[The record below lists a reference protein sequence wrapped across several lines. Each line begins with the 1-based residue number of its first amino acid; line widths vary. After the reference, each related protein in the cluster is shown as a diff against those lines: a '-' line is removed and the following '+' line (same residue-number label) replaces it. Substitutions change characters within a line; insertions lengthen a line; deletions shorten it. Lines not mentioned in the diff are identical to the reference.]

1 MGSWSVYCGISN
13 ISITAGDKCVLLPL
27 KKNRNGEYLPY
38 LPFTLPIFG
47 EYDDYGGLEN
57 IEEDANTKLIEEHFG
72 VPIHDFAQFF
82 TRGCIRDDEDD
93 FPVQLK
99 EVEELKDVTFMFI
112 NRDVYDFMSG
122 YTHKGY
128 GGAGDLD
135 FGNEVILKLLGFT
148 YVGDDPKNPSKY
160 DPKRFHQVW
169 EFQGKHFY
177 SDGTW
182 LQSKEDSIHTLNG
195 SYSALSSHVTIPED
209 VMWLNDKAMWQL
221 WEHFDVQKQKEELAW
236 ILGRDR
242 YSLRDQGL
250 FDDLFEKLMAE
261 KLINNENPNLEGLL
275 EKYRTEK
282 GKGTKSAKL
291 VDKYLFDMPAFGK
304 LMCDLVTIRRN
315 MHCMSG
321 HFAPYVLY
329 LTPQCGEHRQHQVLL
344 DKFAEINRKLMPE
357 EEEE

>member
-57 IEEDANTKLIEEHFG
+57 IEEDANTKLLETHFG

-82 TRGCIRDDEDD
+82 TRGCVRDDEDD
-93 FPVQLK
+93 FPAQLK

-112 NRDVYDFMSG
+112 NREVYDFMST
-122 YTHKGY
+122 YTHLGY

-135 FGNEVILKLLGFT
+135 FGNPTILKLLGFT
-148 YVGDDPKNPSKY
+148 YVGNDPNNPSKY
-160 DPKRFHQVW
+160 DPKRFDEVW

-182 LQSKEDSIHTLNG
+182 LQSAEDSIHTLNG
-195 SYSALSSHVTIPED
+195 SYSALSSHVTIPEE
-209 VMWLNDKAMWQL
+209 VMWLDKIAMWQL
-221 WEHFDVQKQKEELAW
+221 WEHFDTRKQKEMLAW
-236 ILGRDR
+236 IIGRDR
-242 YSLRDQGL
+242 YSLGIGGGD
-250 FDDLFEKLMAE
+250 FDDLFDKLVA
-261 KLINNENPNLEGLL
+261 EGLL
-275 EKYRTEK
+275 NSPDLNISKLLEEN
-282 GKGTKSAKL
+282 KSKKNPKILKL
-291 VDKYLFDMPAFGK
+291 TDKYLLDMPAFGK

-321 HFAPYVLY
+321 HFTPYVLY

-344 DKFAEINRKLMPE
+344 DKFAAINKGLIGEDE
-357 EEEE
+357 EE